1 MIIINAH
8 LFKYHATLIWQVWL
22 LFFPFSKPFTRLWK
36 HNDQGGSIML
46 KNDVLN
52 CQLVGLYCI
61 GIMNL
66 KMFTFVLGECNM
78 KAMCKLAN
86 HDVFHYKIHKF
97 KVKC

>member
-1 MIIINAH
+1 
-8 LFKYHATLIWQVWL
+8 
-22 LFFPFSKPFTRLWK
+22 
-36 HNDQGGSIML
+36 ML

-66 KMFTFVLGECNM
+66 KMLTFVFNECNM

-86 HDVFHYKIHKF
+86 HDVFHHELHEF
-97 KVKC
+97 KVK